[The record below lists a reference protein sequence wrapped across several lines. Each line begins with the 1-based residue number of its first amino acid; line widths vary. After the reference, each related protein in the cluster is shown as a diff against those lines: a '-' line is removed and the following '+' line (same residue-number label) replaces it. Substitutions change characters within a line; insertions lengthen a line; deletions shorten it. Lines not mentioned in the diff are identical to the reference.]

1 MTEEFPAKQIL
12 AKNYQLRNYRPITTP
27 LMLFYWENLVLFVF
41 ALKYNYFFYFKR
53 FQQEIIFP
61 REPMFFLW
69 EKFSAICFHVWNTD
83 ILQFTGVQN
92 NLEVVH

>member
-69 EKFSAICFHVWNTD
+69 EKFSAICFYVRNATISQVPKIRSVTHMT
-83 ILQFTGVQN
+83 
-92 NLEVVH
+92 